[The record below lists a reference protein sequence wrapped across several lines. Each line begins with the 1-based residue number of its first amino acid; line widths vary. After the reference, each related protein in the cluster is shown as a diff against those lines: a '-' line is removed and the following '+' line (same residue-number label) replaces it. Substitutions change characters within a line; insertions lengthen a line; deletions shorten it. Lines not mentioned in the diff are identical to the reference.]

1 MCERFDLIDW
11 CEEGKEAGME
21 VDVEG
26 LRVYF
31 PYPRIYKEQYQYMVE
46 LKVPPNASVAAAQ
59 HTET

>member
-1 MCERFDLIDW
+1 
-11 CEEGKEAGME
+11 ME